1 MKHLFLI
8 QCSLLPMLAALIF
21 VAMGLGKSISGIPFQ
36 LRRSESCALPCWN
49 GIRPG
54 EMSVDAA
61 NRILFSQ
68 GYEMQNS
75 MMDRNHI
82 LYIPPTDNRCTIR
95 LGHQSARVIETRLSD
110 CPNLRLGDVI
120 AALGQPES
128 LMPHSLTFRFGRGM
142 AHLRLSIDPCVD
154 RLSAFSEVM
163 FVRFSTTPDIS
174 PYEVPW
180 QGFIPAWRYEYR
192 FPNSMPL
199 GC

>member
-1 MKHLFLI
+1 MKRLFLL
-8 QCSLLPMLAALIF
+8 QCSIIPLLAALIF
-21 VAMGLGKSISGIPFQ
+21 GAMGLGKINSNAPFQ

-61 NRILFSQ
+61 THILFSQ

-82 LYIPPTDNRCTIR
+82 LYIPSAENRCTIR
-95 LGHQSARVIETRLSD
+95 LQHQSAHVIETRLSD

-128 LMPHSLTFRFGRGM
+128 LMPHSLTFRFARGM
-142 AHLRLSIDPCVD
+142 AHLRLQIDPCED

-199 GC
+199 VC